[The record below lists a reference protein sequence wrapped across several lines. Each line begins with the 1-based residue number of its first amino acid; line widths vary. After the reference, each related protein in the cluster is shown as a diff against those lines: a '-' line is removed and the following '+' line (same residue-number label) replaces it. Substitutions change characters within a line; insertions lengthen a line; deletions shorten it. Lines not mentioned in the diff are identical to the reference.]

1 MNKIYHYYINYPYNR
16 LSLKTEQFET
26 PNSRYLNIYAGKY
39 PHRLPMSSIGKL
51 ENGKTLYLLERN
63 DELAIRLFNLYVN
76 QKIASLTE
84 DLNRFKRLD
93 ELVKN
98 NEITLED

>member
-1 MNKIYHYYINYPYNR
+1 MDTIYHYYINYPLKR
-16 LSLKTEQFET
+16 LSLKEEQYEI
-26 PNSRYLNIYAGKY
+26 PNSRYLIIHADKHH
-39 PHRLPMSSIGKL
+39 HRLPTSSIGQL
-51 ENGKTLYLLERN
+51 LNGKTLYLLERN
-63 DELAIRLFNLYVN
+63 DKLAIRLFNLYID

-98 NEITLED
+98 KKITLED